1 MNINSNS
8 FLNLFD
14 IFSSFLLETASTFY
28 MRIRMTLRKVAYEKN
43 VHFLGL
49 TIIKRHSHGKI
60 FIAKECMFRSHV
72 SSNLIGINR
81 PCILSVLTESATL
94 KIGEGCGFSGTV
106 IGCFTEITL
115 GKNVRCG
122 ANTLITDSDWHLDDT
137 RSAIPKPIII
147 GDNVWLGVN
156 VTVMKGVTIGN
167 NSIIGAGSVVTK
179 SIPDNV
185 IAAGNPCK
193 VIKEII
199 SDHHK
204 D

>member
-1 MNINSNS
+1 MDLLFS
-8 FLNLFD
+8 FLIEL
-14 IFSSFLLETASTFY
+14 ISSFY
-28 MRIRMTLRKVAYEKN
+28 MRFRLTLRNVSFEKN
-43 VHFLGL
+43 VHFFGL
-49 TIIKRHSHGKI
+49 TIIKKHSKGTI
-60 FIAKECMFRSHV
+60 SIAKDCVFRSLP

-106 IGCFTEITL
+106 IGCFNKIII

-122 ANTLITDSDWHLDDT
+122 ANTLITDSDWHLDDF
-137 RSAIPKPIII
+137 RSALSKPIII

-167 NSIIGAGSVVTK
+167 NTIIGAGSIVTK
-179 SIPDNV
+179 NIPANV
-185 IAAGNPCK
+185 IAGGNPCK

-199 SDHHK
+199 SNQPSF
-204 D
+204 